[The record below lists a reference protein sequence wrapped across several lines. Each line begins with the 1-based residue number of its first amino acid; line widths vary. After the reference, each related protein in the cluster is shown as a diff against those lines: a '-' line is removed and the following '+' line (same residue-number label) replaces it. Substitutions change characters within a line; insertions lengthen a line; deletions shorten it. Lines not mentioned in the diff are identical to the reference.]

1 MGLGREGLLFTAS
14 HRHVPWAVPK
24 VLLDRLI
31 VVHPSRRYRSAVPGI
46 AAHSVQSVVFAILVL
61 LLVLR

>member
-1 MGLGREGLLFTAS
+1 M
-14 HRHVPWAVPK
+14 
-24 VLLDRLI
+24 LI
-31 VVHPSRRYRSAVPGI
+31 VVYPSRRYRSAVLGI